1 LSRVGDATQ
10 RSSIIA
16 IPVLVAS
23 LGTADLALRKF
34 MSSAYK
40 LAMLLIGL
48 GGDWSV
54 IPYAAIVV
62 THLYLMTAAG
72 GGICTYIAGHVFKSA
87 RTPKTAAALARSLE

>member
-1 LSRVGDATQ
+1 
-10 RSSIIA
+10 
-16 IPVLVAS
+16 
-23 LGTADLALRKF
+23 

-87 RTPKTAAALARSLE
+87 RTPKTAGAFTPSPAQRRQISVR